1 MPIALQAE
9 RLEQQLRSRGVT
21 RFAVSTPDLYDL
33 DGADRDVAL
42 DAIVEGRP
50 SPYVIIEGRLVCSG
64 AVRLDEVLAAV
75 S

>member
-64 AVRLDEVLAAV
+64 AVRFDEVLAAV